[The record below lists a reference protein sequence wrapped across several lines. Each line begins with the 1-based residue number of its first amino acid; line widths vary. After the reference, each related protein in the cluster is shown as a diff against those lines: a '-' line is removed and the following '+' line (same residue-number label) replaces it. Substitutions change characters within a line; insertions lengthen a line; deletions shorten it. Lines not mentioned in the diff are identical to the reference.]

1 MLIHLISL
9 DGNNSHEHAHHY
21 ATRQSSILNNW
32 LSRFSQSDP
41 DMLQS
46 QLADLIKQT
55 VRLDQDL
62 SRQVASIRWSFDRG
76 SSLSFDPSSMAL
88 PSNYQEPSEELKV
101 RLVLAPGLIR
111 RGRSSGDQF
120 DKIVLLLKTEVTCE
134 NPTALP
140 ADISSDGII
149 ERVRKYYRP

>member
-1 MLIHLISL
+1 
-9 DGNNSHEHAHHY
+9 
-21 ATRQSSILNNW
+21 
-32 LSRFSQSDP
+32 
-41 DMLQS
+41 MLQS

-62 SRQVASIRWSFDRG
+62 SRQVAPIRWSFDRG